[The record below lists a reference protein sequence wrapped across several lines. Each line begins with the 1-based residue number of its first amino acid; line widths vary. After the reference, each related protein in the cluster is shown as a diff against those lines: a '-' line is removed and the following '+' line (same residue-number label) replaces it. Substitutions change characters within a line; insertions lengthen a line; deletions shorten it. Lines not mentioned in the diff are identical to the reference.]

1 MYQWYKGARVC
12 YAYLADVPNAGVVV
26 NPREDR
32 PLDEKGFLCESRW
45 FTRGW
50 TLQELIA
57 PNIVEFYAAD
67 CEFTLLEKSIRLILA
82 LEISHF
88 LPDILKF
95 QRLTPQYRRERNWN
109 EVQFDSH
116 VGSHHRH

>member
-12 YAYLADVPNAGVVV
+12 YAYLADVPNPGVVV

-32 PLDEKGFLCESRW
+32 PLDEKGFLRESRW

-88 LPDILKF
+88 PPDIPKF
-95 QRLTPQYRRERNWN
+95 QRLTPKSRRERNWN
-109 EVQFDSH
+109 EI
-116 VGSHHRH
+116 